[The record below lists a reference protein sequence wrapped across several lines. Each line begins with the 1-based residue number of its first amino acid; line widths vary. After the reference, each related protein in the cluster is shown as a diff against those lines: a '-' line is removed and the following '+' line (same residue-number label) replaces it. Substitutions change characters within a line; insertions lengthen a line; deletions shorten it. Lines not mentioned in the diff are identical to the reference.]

1 LQGQK
6 FLEYAGYSTNSTI
19 SLTPFNFGS
28 LRYAFFFVFILPA
41 GGVVGTA
48 TATAAAFLNIFPLI
62 KISTSQTAERKRRN
76 TEE

>member
-1 LQGQK
+1 ML
-6 FLEYAGYSTNSTI
+6 
-19 SLTPFNFGS
+19 
-28 LRYAFFFVFILPA
+28 FFFVFTLPA

-48 TATAAAFLNIFPLI
+48 TATAAASLNIFPLI